1 MNISERLKQMQ
12 SDQEM
17 YPITLPGLGEDGSDL
32 VVYFNKLTV
41 REDEKLRKKH
51 PTFYK
56 AMTDG
61 DIPSVS
67 AMVDLIILKCKD
79 EEGNSSFAQADSMYL
94 LNQEVG
100 YITGIATAMLEKL
113 FDIPT
118 VETIEGN

>member
-79 EEGNSSFAQADSMYL
+79 EEGNSIFAQADSMYL
-94 LNQEVG
+94 LNQDVG